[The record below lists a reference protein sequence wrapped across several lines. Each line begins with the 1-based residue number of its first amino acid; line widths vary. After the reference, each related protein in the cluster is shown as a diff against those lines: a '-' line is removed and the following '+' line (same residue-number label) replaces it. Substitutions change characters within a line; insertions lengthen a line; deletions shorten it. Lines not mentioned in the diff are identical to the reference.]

1 MLKLIDKANGTP
13 KTIISIYTP
22 TYSDGCL
29 IEVASKNGVRESWL
43 PKTAENTWENDCFKL
58 TLT

>member
-1 MLKLIDKANGTP
+1 MLKLTDKNGTP

-29 IEVASKNGVRESWL
+29 IEVDDEGVRQFWL
-43 PKTAENTWENDCFKL
+43 PKTAENTWENNYFKL